1 MKAKNLKKPR
11 RGRVIE
17 RHHRLP
23 RSRGGSDTFPKPN
36 RSVGGNVV
44 NIEQDIHR
52 AWHLVVGNMNAPEV
66 AKMLSDH
73 LIDPRYYFIAV
84 PRKRKHPKKKRCRMY
99 CTDCE
104 AEVLKH
110 IPKTSK
116 GEDDD

>member
-1 MKAKNLKKPR
+1 MKKYKSPR
-11 RGRVIE
+11 NGRVIE

-23 RSRGGSDTFPKPN
+23 RSRGGTDTFPP
-36 RSVGGNVV
+36 RNVV

-52 AWHLVVGNMNAPEV
+52 AWHRVVTNMTAQEV

-73 LIDPRYYFIAV
+73 LIDPRYYLVAI
-84 PRKRKHPKKKRCRMY
+84 PRKRKCCKNPRKRRY
-99 CTDCE
+99 CTDCQ